1 MQDHNQ
7 SELES
12 LCRDFVIAFHGV
24 VSWTWDSRFD
34 TALAEF
40 PMDKKDS
47 VRAILDPYLSV
58 AWDSSNIRKAPDIV
72 QMIASHLTGL
82 RSGQLLFTS
91 APIQDVC
98 MFGAWWPW
106 GGGKTI
112 SLRVGPYDKSLSD
125 SEGAELNRLFKG
137 WFGL

>member
-12 LCRDFVIAFHGV
+12 LCRDMVIAFHGV
-24 VSWTWDSRFD
+24 VSWKWDSRFG

-40 PMDKKDS
+40 PIDTKDS

-106 GGGKTI
+106 GDGKTI
-112 SLRVGPYDKSLSD
+112 SLRVAPYDKRLSD
-125 SEGAELNRLFKG
+125 SESADLTRLFKG

>member
-1 MQDHNQ
+1 M
-7 SELES
+7 
-12 LCRDFVIAFHGV
+12 IAFHGV

-40 PMDKKDS
+40 PTDKKDS
-47 VRAILDPYLSV
+47 VRAIMDPYLSV
-58 AWDSSNIRKAPDIV
+58 AWDSSNIRQAPDIV
-72 QMIASHLTGL
+72 QTIASHLTGL

-112 SLRVGPYDKSLSD
+112 SFRVGPYDKSLSD
-125 SEGAELNRLFKG
+125 SERAELNRLFKG